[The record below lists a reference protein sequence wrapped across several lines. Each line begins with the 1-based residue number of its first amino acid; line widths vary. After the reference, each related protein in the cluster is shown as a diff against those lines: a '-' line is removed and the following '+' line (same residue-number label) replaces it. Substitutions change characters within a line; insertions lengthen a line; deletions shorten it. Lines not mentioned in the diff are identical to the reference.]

1 MVLEARPEAR
11 TVAGVD
17 LDVVEVEVEVVAHR
31 AGTWEVRQGTGCGV
45 KGMGAYLVLEAMAQR
60 VGEAP
65 ATG

>member
-1 MVLEARPEAR
+1 M
-11 TVAGVD
+11 AGVD